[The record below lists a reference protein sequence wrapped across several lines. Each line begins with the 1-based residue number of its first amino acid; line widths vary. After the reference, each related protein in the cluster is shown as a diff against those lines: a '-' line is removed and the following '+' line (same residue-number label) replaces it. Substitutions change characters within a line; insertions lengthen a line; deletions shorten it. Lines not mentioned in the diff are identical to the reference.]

1 MVCVFVFMAVC
12 VGEGSTSESLSVI
25 RDSSGLT
32 QTHMGS
38 TKKEGGT
45 EGRCGSSH
53 PGEVQ
58 IAFE

>member
-1 MVCVFVFMAVC
+1 MAVC